1 MKKRT
6 LATVCF
12 LWLPVSIFA
21 DLSEFAGHYT
31 KKEGTIDISGGGN
44 VLVLQYTDTGRCYRT
59 EARLIP
65 TEDANW
71 YRLKGRQIS
80 FYPGSPVAPDTM
92 DIDEAFGFDKTSDG
106 KIRTTAYTWSLDGFD
121 KPASNQGGPRRKNPP
136 GGELPGSLVP
146 PKRVADKLSP
156 DWNKRQEGAFEKM
169 KEFATKES
177 ANTVVS
183 QAIEFVVGKTAS
195 KVFDAINPEMA
206 ADGTLTSK
214 VQYWRDRCGSYVAD
228 YNKRVDAAEFAIEE
242 QKQIVARLKQ
252 HISYAEAAQL
262 QQKKLILS
270 RYASQELTNLKFQI
284 DAVQWCQGFKSQATT
299 FLNASSTEQTT
310 RVRP

>member
-80 FYPGSPVAPDTM
+80 F
-92 DIDEAFGFDKTSDG
+92 I
-106 KIRTTAYTWSLDGFD
+106 
-121 KPASNQGGPRRKNPP
+121 QG
-136 GGELPGSLVP
+136 
-146 PKRVADKLSP
+146 ALSP
-156 DWNKRQEGAFEKM
+156 PIPW
-169 KEFATKES
+169 
-177 ANTVVS
+177 
-183 QAIEFVVGKTAS
+183 I
-195 KVFDAINPEMA
+195 
-206 ADGTLTSK
+206 
-214 VQYWRDRCGSYVAD
+214 
-228 YNKRVDAAEFAIEE
+228 
-242 QKQIVARLKQ
+242 
-252 HISYAEAAQL
+252 
-262 QQKKLILS
+262 
-270 RYASQELTNLKFQI
+270 
-284 DAVQWCQGFKSQATT
+284 
-299 FLNASSTEQTT
+299 
-310 RVRP
+310 